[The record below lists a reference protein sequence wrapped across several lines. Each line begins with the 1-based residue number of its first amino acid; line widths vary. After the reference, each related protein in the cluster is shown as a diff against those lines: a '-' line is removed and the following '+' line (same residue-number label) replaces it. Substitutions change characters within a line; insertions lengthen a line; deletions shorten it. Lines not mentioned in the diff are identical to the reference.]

1 MNLCTHHTSS
11 GLLCIDQKE
20 LSQKKTRID
29 LLPSDDCS
37 IQGFQHQKEES
48 QKKTRIDLLPSD
60 NCSIQGFQP
69 QSQSVCAKIS
79 LSEERE
85 REGPE

>member
-20 LSQKKTRID
+20 L
-29 LLPSDDCS
+29 
-37 IQGFQHQKEES
+37 S

-85 REGPE
+85 RERVQNNNCDKLGYKRVC